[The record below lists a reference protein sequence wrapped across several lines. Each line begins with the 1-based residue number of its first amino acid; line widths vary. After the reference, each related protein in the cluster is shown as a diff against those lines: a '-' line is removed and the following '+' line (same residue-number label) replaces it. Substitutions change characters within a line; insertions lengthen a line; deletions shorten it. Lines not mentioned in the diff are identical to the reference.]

1 MSTDSCHST
10 QVPGSGTNRAN
21 RLLESLL
28 PDYVAVDGQ
37 KIEGLKEY
45 AKGLAAQLKFRAAG
59 DIWDGDWKSFFE
71 KEIDPTQHTDPH
83 FALFLAFLQNFLLAQ
98 ADLNGLTKKH
108 LDFFYRDVLRLKE

>member
-71 KEIDPTQHTDPH
+71 KETDSTQHTDRSSKREFVWKPE
-83 FALFLAFLQNFLLAQ
+83 
-98 ADLNGLTKKH
+98 DLSSP
-108 LDFFYRDVLRLKE
+108 FFCKLPVSEA